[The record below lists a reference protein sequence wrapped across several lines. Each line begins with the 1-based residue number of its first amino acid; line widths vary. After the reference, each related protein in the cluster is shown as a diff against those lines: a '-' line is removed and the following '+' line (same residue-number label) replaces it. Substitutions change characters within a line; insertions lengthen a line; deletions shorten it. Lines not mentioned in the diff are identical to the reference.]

1 MAGKS
6 LGTLTIDLIAQVGG
20 FTKGMDQAERS
31 SEKWRKQ
38 VESDVKAAGSAIK
51 TMAGIAIGASTAIAG
66 ASIALLKTTS
76 DQITET
82 DRWAKSLGMST
93 QSLLQWQF
101 AAKQAGLSGDNMADI
116 FKDMN
121 DKLGDAILNKSGEA
135 AQAFDTL
142 GLSAKKLQALS
153 PDKQLLAIADAMKGM
168 NVAQKTNILE
178 SLGNDLSKLLPL
190 FDNNNE
196 KLKLF
201 LKQST
206 EYNVS
211 PPQADIDKLV
221 KVNAI
226 FQDLDASWDGFKNT
240 MASGLADIDLS
251 SLVNSVHELEHTLT
265 DPQVLQ
271 GIANMVT
278 GFTKVV
284 DLLAKGAKLANDM
297 AYGWGKTGDTS
308 QASDLDTLIKKRKEL
323 NESLKYSQSFL
334 GTLDA
339 LGGNI
344 RSPDEVKKSIALNE
358 LLIKT
363 YHARKQAEDAI
374 NVTKSNGGV
383 TDLKLGK
390 GDSNQNK
397 KPPKAPVDNAALKLE
412 NSFAST
418 EQGYLKQIALIDTT
432 GKKSVEVTEQQKLA
446 FDLTAGKLSG
456 LNDLQ
461 QKRLQSLASE
471 VDHLNAVKKA
481 NEDNAKV
488 AAYVATLKQSNDN
501 NKQDLQSALSG
512 AGMGDKAR
520 SRMKEIASMRQDFN
534 NQQLELNKQY
544 NEDGNKELYEKET
557 KALSSALDE
566 RLSNLQDYYK
576 QADEMESEWSAG
588 ISESLQNF
596 VDDSQNYYQQAADA
610 TTSILGTAV
619 SSIGDNLTDVITGT
633 ESLKDAFSN
642 IMADIGRTVID
653 QLTQM
658 AAQWLVY
665 QGVQLLTSKATQAS
679 ASSMTVANAQAMSA
693 LAQINAY
700 ASAAAVPYV
709 GYLDAPLAAA
719 QAAAITEPLV
729 AVASASSLA
738 GMAHDGLDSVPETG
752 TWLLQKGERVTTAQ
766 TSSKL
771 DKTLDRVS
779 RDSNKSSPAITMH
792 QNFNVNGDPS
802 DAQIAMMKKAAADG
816 AKQGYQQV
824 VRDMSSGTG
833 QVHKAM
839 TGNYKAPR
847 RIG

>member
-38 VESDVKAAGSAIK
+38 VQSDVKAAGSAIK
-51 TMAGIAIGASTAIAG
+51 TMADVAIGASTAIAG

-206 EYNVS
+206 EYNVA
-211 PPQADIDKLV
+211 PPQSDIDKLV

-226 FQDLDASWDGFKNT
+226 FQDLEASWDGFKNT

-271 GIANMVT
+271 GIANMVM

-397 KPPKAPVDNAALKLE
+397 KPPKAPVDHAALKLD

-446 FDLTAGKLSG
+446 FDLTTGKLSG

-520 SRMKEIASMRQDFN
+520 SRMKEIASLRQDFS

-544 NEDGNKELYEKET
+544 NDDGNKDLYEKET

-576 QADEMESEWSAG
+576 QADEMESEWSSG

-596 VDDSQNYYQQAADA
+596 VNDSQNYYQQAADA
-610 TTSILGTAV
+610 TTSLLGTAV
-619 SSIGDNLTDVITGT
+619 SSIGDNLTDVIAGT
-633 ESLKDAFSN
+633 ENLKDAFSN
-642 IMADIGRTVID
+642 IMADIGKTVID
-653 QLTQM
+653 QLAQM

-665 QGVQLLTSKATQAS
+665 EGVQLLTGKATQAS

-700 ASAAAVPYV
+700 ASAAAVPYF

-719 QAAAITEPLV
+719 QAAAITQPLV

-766 TSSKL
+766 TSAKL
-771 DKTLDRVS
+771 DATLERVAS
-779 RDSNKSSPAITMH
+779 QSVSGASYSPTIH
-792 QNFNVNGDPS
+792 IGINGNPS
-802 DAQIAMMKKAAADG
+802 DATIQLVQKAAQQGARDG
-816 AKQGYQQV
+816 YNMV
-824 VRDMSSGTG
+824 TRDLSSGEG
-833 QVHKAM
+833 KVHKAL
-839 TGNYKAPR
+839 TGNYKTGR
-847 RIG
+847 KIG